1 MTEMQSTAEVSQP
14 ISQGGGE
21 SPVSWDQL
29 ESVGNFQSEV
39 AKNEA
44 KQELQAEKAAKKEL
58 GSRDAKEDTESSE
71 KKAERKAETKE
82 PKAKGEAESAKQT
95 EAKRLKIQHGEEAFD
110 LPLEAKVP
118 VKIDGKVEQ
127 VSLSE
132 ALARYSQQKHLDK
145 IYTDYKKEK
154 AAFEQE
160 RGKMNSMMTRVHD
173 LLVNKKDIRGFIET
187 VAEPLGLDPTQVYQ
201 DTVSQLE
208 ARLEEAQL
216 LSPEE
221 RKAKALEEEL
231 SYYRRKQEAAKQE
244 ATAAKSRQE
253 LETKVDSVLQQTG
266 MDKAAFVKSYD
277 ELIKL
282 GFEANSLTPEQIGSY
297 YRNMQTISYVE
308 TKLAEK
314 NPELAQDNA
323 VIEKLATLAIQN
335 QATPDEIN
343 QVIEQLYTTEAEQ
356 RLSKKI
362 NKSIRKNQSETP
374 VKNPSKDL
382 MFFDDL

>member
-1 MTEMQSTAEVSQP
+1 MTEMQSTADVSQP

-29 ESVGNFQSEV
+29 ESVGNFKAEV
-39 AKNEA
+39 AKSEA
-44 KQELQAEKAAKKEL
+44 KEELQAERAAKKEL
-58 GSRDAKEDTESSE
+58 GTSNADKDTESSE
-71 KKAERKAETKE
+71 KKADRKTDPKE
-82 PKAKGEAESAKQT
+82 PKAKTEADTANKA
-95 EAKRLKIQHGEEAFD
+95 EAKRLKIQHGEEAYD

-160 RGKMNSMMTRVHD
+160 RGKMNSMMTQVHD

-201 DTVSQLE
+201 DTVRQLE
-208 ARLEEAQL
+208 NSFEEAQL

-221 RKAKALEEEL
+221 RKAKTLEEEL
-231 SYYRRKQEAAKQE
+231 SYYRRKQEEVKTKANE
-244 ATAAKSRQE
+244 AKSRQV
-253 LETKVDSVLQQTG
+253 LEAQVESVISQTG

-282 GFEANSLTPEQIGSY
+282 GFEASTLSPEQIGSY
-297 YRNMQTISYVE
+297 YRNMQTINRIE
-308 TKLAEK
+308 TKLTEK
-314 NPELAQDNA
+314 NPELAQDGA
-323 VIEKLATLAIQN
+323 LIEKLANLAFQT
-335 QATPDEIN
+335 QATPEEID
-343 QVIEQLYTTEAEQ
+343 QVIEQLYTSEAEQ
-356 RLSKKI
+356 KLSKKI

-382 MFFDDL
+382 MFFDEL